1 MTLTNIRHHAGR
13 HGPEVSA
20 DFTIADGRTGSV
32 TVTLREF
39 EAHGQRIL
47 EQEAA
52 ACARQAR
59 GHGYRA
65 PGLDRYEEL
74 R

>member
-1 MTLTNIRHHAGR
+1 MNLTNIRHIAGR
-13 HGPEVSA
+13 HGPEVTA

-32 TVTLREF
+32 TVSLREY
-39 EAHGQRIL
+39 EAHGERSL

-52 ACARQAR
+52 ACAMQAR
-59 GHGYRA
+59 RHGYRA